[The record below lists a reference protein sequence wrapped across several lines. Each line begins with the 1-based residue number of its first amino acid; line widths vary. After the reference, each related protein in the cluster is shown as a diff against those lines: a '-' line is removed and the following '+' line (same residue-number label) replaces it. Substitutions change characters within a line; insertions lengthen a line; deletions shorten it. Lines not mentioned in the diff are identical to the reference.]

1 MEMQWWYWVV
11 LGFALAALEIFTMS
25 FFVLWFGIGAVL
37 VGLLCWASPE
47 LTLANQLLAW
57 TVLSTLLVVF
67 WFKVINKRGPDTRWT
82 AEDVIGQIG
91 LLTSPVSEFVKG
103 RVRFQKP
110 ILGSEEW
117 VCVSNSEIPSG
128 ERVRIVS
135 VEGNTV
141 RIEIA

>member
-1 MEMQWWYWVV
+1 MIVEWWMWIV

-25 FFVLWFGIGAVL
+25 FFVLWFGIGAAL
-37 VGLLCWASPE
+37 VGLLTLASPE

-57 TVLSTLLVVF
+57 TVLSALLVFF
-67 WFKVINKRGPDTRWT
+67 WFKVINKRAPDTRWT
-82 AEDVIGQIG
+82 ADDVIGQTG
-91 LLTSPVSEFVKG
+91 LLTASVSEFVKG

-110 ILGSEEW
+110 ILGNEEW
-117 VCVSNSEIPSG
+117 VCVSNSEIQSG
-128 ERVRIVS
+128 QRVRIVS